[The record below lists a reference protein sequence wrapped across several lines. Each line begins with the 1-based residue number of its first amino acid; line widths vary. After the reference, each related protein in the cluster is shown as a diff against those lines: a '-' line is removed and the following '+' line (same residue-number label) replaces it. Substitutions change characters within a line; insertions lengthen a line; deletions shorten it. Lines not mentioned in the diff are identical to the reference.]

1 MIPKTLKQKWDTF
14 GRYPETWGILKLW
27 AAGNNKVLSQVLTV
41 CNEQLLVPGCSGT
54 AMPATCLPSLLESQ
68 FFKGT
73 GIFAV
78 FTDFSQHLERSQ
90 VLEKSFWKQWQW
102 APAWGSQAARDVL
115 QQGTHAM
122 ATKGTRSSKVHFH
135 TISVFPSL
143 LSPGFIQFWNLEDSS
158 PPYSAVL
165 LSADSN
171 QNLLYAPTTLAP
183 I

>member
-122 ATKGTRSSKVHFH
+122 AIKGTRSSKVHFH

-143 LSPGFIQFWNLEDSS
+143 LPRVLSS
-158 PPYSAVL
+158 SETWRILPPHIPPSCWVL
-165 LSADSN
+165 TVTKTCFMLP
-171 QNLLYAPTTLAP
+171 LH
-183 I
+183 